1 MNAYHIYIRSNEHP
15 RTINTPRCGR
25 TYYTCFEC
33 ATKEEV
39 IAKYLEL
46 AEQGITPYEMRT
58 PASNY
63 CTIRKNAN
71 GELYVYHIPSRGLP
85 FCR

>member
-1 MNAYHIYIRSNEHP
+1 MKAYHIYIHSNEHP
-15 RTINTPRCGR
+15 RTINTPRNGR
-25 TYYTCFEC
+25 TNYTCFEC

-39 IAKYLEL
+39 IAKVLEL

-58 PASNY
+58 PGSNY
-63 CTIRKNAN
+63 CTIRKDAN
-71 GELYVYHIPSRGLP
+71 GNPYVYHIPIRGLA

>member
-1 MNAYHIYIRSNEHP
+1 MYRIYIHSNEHP
-15 RTINTPRCGR
+15 RTINTPRNGR

-33 ATKEEV
+33 ATKADVLAKV
-39 IAKYLEL
+39 IEL

-63 CTIRKNAN
+63 CVIRKDAN

>member
-1 MNAYHIYIRSNEHP
+1 MKAYHIYIHSNEHP
-15 RTINTPRCGR
+15 RTINTPRNGR
-25 TYYTCFEC
+25 TYFTCFEC
-33 ATKEEV
+33 KTEEEV
-39 IAKYLEL
+39 IAKVAEL

-63 CTIRKNAN
+63 CTIRKNAE
-71 GELYVYHIPSRGLP
+71 GKPYVYYIPSRGIP

>member
-1 MNAYHIYIRSNEHP
+1 MRAYHIYIHSNEHP
-15 RTINTPRCGR
+15 HTINTPHCAR
-25 TYYTCFEC
+25 TYFTCFEC

-39 IAKYLEL
+39 IAKVLEL

-58 PASNY
+58 PGSNY
-63 CTIRKNAN
+63 CTIRTDAN
-71 GELYVYHIPSRGLP
+71 GNPYVYHIPSRGIP

>member
-1 MNAYHIYIRSNEHP
+1 MYRIYIHSNEHP
-15 RTINTPRCGR
+15 RTINTPCNGR
-25 TYYTCFEC
+25 TNYTCFEC

-39 IAKYLEL
+39 LAKYLEL

-58 PASNY
+58 PSSNA
-63 CTIRKNAN
+63 CTIRKDAN
-71 GELYVYHIPSRGLP
+71 GNLYVYHIPSRGIP